1 MGISIS
7 MYLLIFS
14 YLIYKY
20 LQRFK
25 TIPSSKEDDKLKSRV
40 QSPGSATVINA
51 IATGCGAAFGIK
63 LYVYA
68 EAQLKGSGVNCT
80 AEGVKDTSLMEICAH
95 KVLERFQ
102 LETGLRLKTTST
114 LPVASG
120 LSSSSATSN
129 AVVMVTLDALY
140 KAGLVEKNALSP
152 MEILNM
158 GVDASLEAGVTITGA
173 LDDAS
178 ASFFGGLAITNN
190 PAGEIIRKENMEG
203 PHRKSPT
210 AQSNVARMKLLA
222 PWVKMAFQE
231 ALQGDLHGALTLNG
245 LLYCAALG
253 FKPLIAL
260 EALEV
265 GARAAGLSGT
275 GPSFVA
281 LAGDEEADQVEK
293 VWKSYPGRVIRT
305 EVDNQGT
312 RVI

>member
-1 MGISIS
+1 
-7 MYLLIFS
+7 
-14 YLIYKY
+14 
-20 LQRFK
+20 
-25 TIPSSKEDDKLKSRV
+25 LKSRV

-68 EAQLKGSGVNCT
+68 KAQLKGAGVKCT

-129 AVVMVTLDALY
+129 AVVMATLDALY
-140 KAGLVEKNALSP
+140 MAGLVEKNALSP
-152 MEILNM
+152 MEILMM

-203 PHRKSPT
+203 QNILIYMPHRKSPT

-222 PWVKMAFQE
+222 PWVKMAYQE

-260 EALEV
+260 EALEA
-265 GARAAGLSGT
+265 GASAAGLSGT

-281 LAGDEEADQVEK
+281 LAGDEEADQVEE

-312 RVI
+312 RVILDG